1 MDSTIGQFSEKK
13 IGDIIKILNS
23 APKEKATYSQEEIQ
37 RMIQIIGEPIIRNKL
52 QDMYYRKFN
61 KSENEEKVSALIE
74 NFREAGDYSV
84 EKVNS
89 LLSEI
94 QHNSKN

>member
-1 MDSTIGQFSEKK
+1 MDSTIGQFSERK
-13 IGDIIKILNS
+13 IKDIINSLNLAS
-23 APKEKATYSQEEIQ
+23 DEKVTHSQQEIQ

-52 QDMYYRKFN
+52 QDMYDRKFN
-61 KSENEEKVSALIE
+61 ERKNKEKVSALIE
-74 NFREAGDYSV
+74 NFREVGDYSV

-94 QHNSKN
+94 QHNSKK